1 MICSDLEDLY
11 TTMTIEIFPKENM
24 AFNSKAK
31 CDQMTLHFIKV
42 GFAI

>member
-1 MICSDLEDLY
+1 MICSDLKDLY
-11 TTMTIEIFPKENM
+11 TTMTIDIFPKVNM

-31 CDQMTLHFIKV
+31 CDQMTLHLIKV